1 MGREYM
7 GENNTSNSETP
18 EQGSEPKIV
27 TLADI
32 KAHPELTFLVQKADT
47 AMEAIGYT
55 EHGQRHTGV
64 AATRAREVLLGVGA
78 AQRRAELGAI
88 AAYLHDIGNIINR
101 GYHAQTAS
109 VLVYPILTKLGMPLE
124 EVCDVITAIG
134 NHDEKDGAPVN
145 DLCAAVIL
153 ADKSDV
159 HRSRVR
165 TTEYLRQDIH
175 DRVNFAATRSRLA
188 VNSGSNIISLSLM
201 IDTEIS
207 SVMEYFEIFL
217 SRMVVCR
224 RAAEYFKHQFELE
237 INGQRLS

>member
-1 MGREYM
+1 M
-7 GENNTSNSETP
+7 
-18 EQGSEPKIV
+18 PKPKGAESGMIMM
-27 TLADI
+27 TDI
-32 KAHPELTFLVQKADT
+32 MAHPVLAKLIDKSDAVLA
-47 AMEAIGYT
+47 AIGYT
-55 EHGQRHTGV
+55 EHGSRHTGL
-64 AATRAREVLLGVGA
+64 AAMRAREIMLGVGCDS
-78 AQRRAELGAI
+78 RRAELAAI
-88 AAYLHDIGNIINR
+88 AAYLHDIGNLVNR

-109 VLVYPILTKLGMPLE
+109 VLVYPYFIEMGMPMDE
-124 EVCDVITAIG
+124 ICDIITAIG
-134 NHDEKDGAPVN
+134 NHDEKDGIPVN
-145 DLCAAVIL
+145 DICAAVIL

-175 DRVNFAATRSRLA
+175 DRVNFAATESRLM
-188 VNSGSNIISLSLM
+188 VNSGSKRISLALT

-224 RAAEYFKHQFELE
+224 HAAEYFEYGFELE